1 MSRAEIISNLL
12 RSASVTAPD
21 LLAADV
27 AGALV
32 DAGGDHL
39 VLYVIDYEQ
48 KTLQP
53 VGVASGLLGEAAEG
67 VPVDGTMA
75 GRAFQTQ
82 QVLSTRTDRGWRFWA
97 PLQERAERIGV
108 LEAEFIAIDDET
120 AALCADLGLL
130 VGHLMRTTGRYT
142 DMIELHRRRSD
153 MSLSAEMQWD
163 MLLPPLAFACP
174 GVAVAGL
181 VEPAYEVGGDGFD
194 YSLNGDILS
203 FAVLDAM
210 GHGLRSALASALT
223 LAGHRY
229 SRRRGMDLVET
240 ARSID
245 ETLVGEFDG
254 ELFVTAHLGQLDT
267 VTGELSW
274 INAGHPDPLLVRSAR
289 VVEQLHAE
297 PCLPLGLGI
306 TIPEIGERRLQPGD
320 KILYFSDGVV
330 EARPPAGEQFGS
342 GRLIELLERH
352 LSSHLVT
359 AELLR
364 RVIMAV
370 VEHRSLALQD
380 DASLMLINW
389 RPDA

>member
-1 MSRAEIISNLL
+1 MNRAEIITNLL

-27 AGALV
+27 SGALV

-53 VGVASGLLGEAAEG
+53 VGVASGLLGQEAEG

-82 QVLSTRTDRGWRFWA
+82 QVLSTKTDRGWRFWA

-108 LEAEFIAIDDET
+108 LEAGFIAIDDET

-181 VEPAYEVGGDGFD
+181 VEPACEVGGDGFD

-203 FAVLDAM
+203 FVVLDAM
-210 GHGLRSALASALT
+210 GHGLR
-223 LAGHRY
+223 
-229 SRRRGMDLVET
+229 
-240 ARSID
+240 
-245 ETLVGEFDG
+245 
-254 ELFVTAHLGQLDT
+254 
-267 VTGELSW
+267 
-274 INAGHPDPLLVRSAR
+274 
-289 VVEQLHAE
+289 
-297 PCLPLGLGI
+297 
-306 TIPEIGERRLQPGD
+306 
-320 KILYFSDGVV
+320 
-330 EARPPAGEQFGS
+330 
-342 GRLIELLERH
+342 
-352 LSSHLVT
+352 
-359 AELLR
+359 
-364 RVIMAV
+364 
-370 VEHRSLALQD
+370 
-380 DASLMLINW
+380 
-389 RPDA
+389 